1 MAYNKTEHL
10 RRNIEAIRTA
20 FALER
25 EQRAATPEER
35 DVLRAYSGFGAI
47 KEVLE
52 PLPHK
57 KETALTPLIKEL
69 HAVLKENTGGEREYK
84 RYLDG
89 LKASVLTAFYTP
101 EPVTDAIMRMLYNA
115 GVVPV
120 RALEPS
126 AGTGA
131 FAEYLR
137 RYNEEAEIT
146 CFEKDPLTGLILHHL
161 HPDDT
166 VRVQGFETIEPAYE
180 GHFDLITSNIPFGDV
195 SLFDPA
201 FSSSRDPVRR
211 QGAWTIHN
219 YFFMKSVDLVRDG
232 GLVAFI
238 TSQGMADAERNR
250 PVREWLMERCDLV
263 AAVRLPNNLFTDH
276 AGTEVGSDL
285 IVLQKNSAAR
295 PLSERQRDFIET
307 RTLSNGITVNNSFQS
322 LDRVVQT
329 SAKVGTNPYGKP
341 AMEFTHAGGV
351 EGIARA
357 LADMLAED
365 MERHFNRELYES
377 HAPKTAPRQYRER
390 QTETVRPRQA
400 HDDIGQAQNTEL
412 SGQTALRQH
421 GNREIARENPATE
434 RDGIGQEQKAE
445 LSGQTVRQQ
454 TQQAAPSA
462 AQAPE
467 TTAGIFDDEPPYPPD
482 LDPFWQ
488 AIEDHWFPDEAEAR
502 IRTEEALRAE
512 RRQTEPSSAQTTLFP
527 DAPASPHPSRQ
538 TAEFRQPAT
547 SVPLPETTRGGGP
560 RRAGEVL
567 QEVLSDLR
575 QKAER
580 YQAVRMQ
587 EPAPFDEQP
596 GPFWHP
602 TEEEWRDLNRWM
614 EERYAVTQAAS
625 DGYRLDPET
634 GEMIPIEDAEAEEI
648 RDEATV
654 QAEGAA
660 MPNESLPP
668 LPTQEAWQPAGQD
681 WAEFGAW
688 QEERERRFMEEYP
701 PSPEMYGY
709 AEPAVQTETTVV
721 PNKDTGAAAT
731 PDEQP
736 DTAELRGEPSV
747 QNVRANISEPAV
759 MEPAARRTPAY
770 VPASAQEPQSVQ
782 EAERSAGSTVRPADD
797 GREEAAA
804 EPAATAAQ
812 TRAAGQPSQDGFAG
826 SLFDAFDTQT
836 EPEPVLNVQQ
846 EPVLTLYD
854 LFGFS
859 AEERSQVNRPKKRG
873 PKPKAQKQ
881 TAARPRKESEEERFI
896 EWREE
901 LMIARQKRLEAE
913 QRAAAENT
921 ALSPAEALRKAA
933 AHLAAAT
940 PIQPPQSVQASEAAK
955 VSREEER
962 PLDWRERLMQNRPY
976 QEERQPAE
984 VSTAVPA
991 EYSAG
996 TAAENQPRTITGN
1009 RQDAAKPAAGRSGVA
1024 GQPQAVTR
1032 TEYGRERPEPSR
1044 KVPDSAADGKSGDRA
1059 QLSDALSPQ
1068 ADPFDATGSPHPAP
1082 DAAAVTGPAADNPAP
1097 AGSAVRQ
1104 GVPSASVSG
1113 KRAEATTPRNTAHGD
1128 EAAEDPLAPRPFKGE
1143 RPEHYRDGT
1152 LIVDKESRVGYLSD
1166 LKTLRPM
1173 FHPLDLPEE
1182 QRVKMSLYIEVRDTY
1197 YHLYNVEADTLAPH
1211 PALRVMLNNLYD
1223 NFVERFGRLNEP
1235 QNIDRIRMDP
1245 GADEILSLER
1255 YTDGIVNKADIFDH
1269 PVAFNPAEIEKT
1281 DDVHTALAA
1290 SMNRYADIN
1299 IEYISELTGT
1309 SEAEVLEQLK
1319 GRIYFNPDSG
1329 KYEIAERVIA
1339 GNVIEKA
1346 DRLQRF
1352 LDENPD
1358 HEGARE
1364 TLAALREATPKPI
1377 AFEDLDFNFGER
1389 WIPTGIYDSY
1399 ASWLFETEVKIG
1411 YVADLDEFGI
1421 TAKDEYNIKI
1431 QNQYAVQGEF
1441 RRYTGLHLMK
1451 HALHNTIPDITK
1463 KARKLIDGEWR
1474 EVKVRDGEKIQQANI
1489 KIDEIRSGFTDWLCD
1504 QSADFKERLADMYN
1518 RKFNCFVRPKY
1529 DGSHLTFPGL
1539 DRKALGIE
1547 DLYPS
1552 QKDAIWM
1559 DILLG
1564 GGIVD
1569 HEVGGGKTLIMCC
1582 GTYEKKRI
1590 GLVNKPMITGLKAN
1604 IHEIAKTFCTAYPMA
1619 RVLYPGREDFTPKK
1633 REQIFRQIK
1642 NNDWDAVILSHE
1654 QFGMIPQSPEVQQEI
1669 LRAELDSVEQNLM
1682 LLKAQGK
1689 SVSKRMLT
1697 GCLKRQHNLEAKLQ
1711 KIRYALDHR
1720 KDDAVDFRRMGIDH
1734 LCVDESHKFKNLM
1747 FNTRHDRV
1755 AGLGNPDGSQRAL
1768 NMLFA
1773 LRTIQER
1780 TGRDLGATFLSGTT
1794 ISNSLT
1800 ELYLL
1805 FKYLRPKALERQNIR
1820 TFDAW
1825 AAVFAKKSVD
1835 YEFSVTNQIV
1845 QKERFR
1851 YFIKVPELAAFYSEI
1866 TDFRTAEDIGIDRPR
1881 KNEILHNIP
1890 PTPDQQAFID
1900 KLVHFAKTGDA
1911 TVLGRAPLTESEEKA
1926 KMLIAT
1932 DYARKMSLDMRMI
1945 DPELYG
1951 DHVDNKASH
1960 CAAQI
1965 AQYYR
1970 KYDQHKGTQFVF
1982 SDLGTWKPG
1991 DEWNVYAEI
2000 RRKLVEDHGIPA
2012 SEVRFI
2018 QEAAGSEGKR
2028 KKMIEEMNTGRIRV
2042 LFGSTDMLGTGVN
2055 AQRRCVAIHHL
2066 DSPWRPSDLEQ
2077 REGRGIRKGNEVAK
2091 LYADNQV
2098 DVIIYAVEKSLDAYK
2113 FGLLHNKQLFIR
2125 QLKQNRLGVRTIDEG
2140 GMDEGSGMNFS
2151 EYVAVLS
2158 GNTDLLEKARLEK
2171 KIAGLESERQ
2181 AFVRGKSSS
2190 RSQLEHT
2197 LGEIEKLDDKIGR
2210 IEKDL
2215 EAFRS
2220 RAELNEDGSYRNRIT
2235 LDGVESNDPQFI
2247 GKQLN
2252 HIAKTVDT
2260 GTGEKRIGSIYGF
2273 EIIVKSEKSMKEG
2286 FESIHN
2292 RFYVRGEGEYLYQ
2305 YNYGNLAGDPR
2316 TAALN
2321 PLHAL
2326 GTIEPTLE
2334 KFRKERTLLEKDVPQ
2349 LRQIIE
2355 GTWRKEADLA
2365 ALKKEMEQLDRQIQL
2380 ALKPVGSDRDG
2391 EEAGEQQE
2399 QRQEKD
2405 ARREAPAADD
2415 LQRHIPARLRQIA
2428 DASGGRIVIG
2438 GVPPRTDD
2446 DFSSKKIKL

>member
-57 KETALTPLIKEL
+57 QETALTPLIEEL

-101 EPVTDAIMRMLYNA
+101 EPVTDAIARMLYNA
-115 GVVPV
+115 GAVPV

-146 CFEKDPLTGLILHHL
+146 CFEKDPLTGLILRHL

-166 VRVQGFETIEPAYE
+166 VRVQGLETIEPAYE

-211 QGAWTIHN
+211 QGAWAIHN
-219 YFFMKSVDLVRDG
+219 YFFMKSVDLVRAG
-232 GLVAFI
+232 GLIAFI

-307 RTLSNGITVNNSFQS
+307 RTLSNGITVNNSFRS

-377 HAPKTAPRQYRER
+377 HALKIAPHQYREQ
-390 QTETVRPRQA
+390 QTETVSPRQA
-400 HDDIGQAQNTEL
+400 HNGIGQVRNTEL
-412 SGQTALRQH
+412 SGQTVLRQH
-421 GNREIARENPATE
+421 GNEEIAQENLATE
-434 RDGIGQEQKAE
+434 RGGIGREQKTE

-454 TQQAAPSA
+454 TRQAAPSMV
-462 AQAPE
+462 QPSE
-467 TTAGIFDDEPPYPPD
+467 TTVGIFDDEPPYPPD

-488 AIEDHWFPDEAEAR
+488 VIEDHWFPDEVEAS

-512 RRQTEPSSAQTTLFP
+512 RRQAEPSSAQTTLFP
-527 DAPASPHPSRQ
+527 DVPASPHPSRQ
-538 TAEFRQPAT
+538 TAGFRRPAT
-547 SVPLPETTRGGGP
+547 SVPLPETTRRGGP
-560 RRAGEVL
+560 RRAGEIL

-580 YQAVRMQ
+580 YQAGRMQ

-660 MPNESLPP
+660 MPDESLPP
-668 LPTQEAWQPAGQD
+668 LPTQEAWLPAGQD

-709 AEPAVQTETTVV
+709 AEPAVQTV
-721 PNKDTGAAAT
+721 AAAA
-731 PDEQP
+731 PEKEQA
-736 DTAELRGEPSV
+736 DTSEMRREPVV
-747 QNVRANISEPAV
+747 QGVRPEISEPAV
-759 MEPAARRTPAY
+759 MEPAARRAPAH
-770 VPASAQEPQSVQ
+770 VPASAQEPQSMQ
-782 EAERSAGSTVRPADD
+782 ETERSADSTVRPADD
-797 GREEAAA
+797 GLEETVA
-804 EPAATAAQ
+804 EPAATATQ

-836 EPEPVLNVQQ
+836 APEPMLNVQQ

-881 TAARPRKESEEERFI
+881 TTARPRKEPEEERFI

-901 LMIARQKRLEAE
+901 LMIARQERLEAK
-913 QRAAAENT
+913 QRAAAANT

-940 PIQPPQSVQASEAAK
+940 PIQPPQSAQAPKAAN

-984 VSTAVPA
+984 ASTAVPA
-991 EYSAG
+991 ERSAG
-996 TAAENQPRTITGN
+996 TSAENQPRTITGN
-1009 RQDAAKPAAGRSGVA
+1009 RQDAAKPATGRSGVA
-1024 GQPQAVTR
+1024 GQPQAAIR

-1068 ADPFDATGSPHPAP
+1068 ADPFIATGSPHPEP
-1082 DAAAVTGPAADNPAP
+1082 DAAAVTGAAADNPVP

-1113 KRAEATTPRNTAHGD
+1113 ERAEAVAPRTATHGD

-1152 LIVDKESRVGYLSD
+1152 LIVDKENRVGYLSD

-1211 PALRVMLNNLYD
+1211 PALRVMLNSLYD

-1255 YTDGIVNKADIFDH
+1255 YADGIVNKADIFDH

-1299 IEYISELTGT
+1299 IEYISELTGA

-1346 DRLQRF
+1346 DRVQRF

-1411 YVADLDEFGI
+1411 YLADLDEFGI

-1431 QNQYAVQGEF
+1431 QNQYAVHGEF

-1463 KARKLIDGEWR
+1463 KARKLIDGEWK
-1474 EVKVRDGEKIQQANI
+1474 EVKVRDGEKIQQANT

-1654 QFGMIPQSPEVQQEI
+1654 QFGMIPQSPEIQQEI
-1669 LRAELDSVEQNLM
+1669 LRAELDSVMQNLM

-1689 SVSKRMLT
+1689 NVSKRMLT
-1697 GCLKRQHNLEAKLQ
+1697 GCIKRQHNLEAKLQ
-1711 KIRYALDHR
+1711 KAQYALDHR
-1720 KDDAVDFRRMGIDH
+1720 RDDAVDFRRMGIDH
-1734 LCVDESHKFKNLM
+1734 LYVDESHKFKNLM

-1805 FKYLRPKALERQNIR
+1805 FKYLRPKALDRQNIR

-1866 TDFRTAEDIGIDRPR
+1866 TDFRTAEDIGIDRPH

-1951 DHVDNKASH
+1951 DHADNKANH

-1965 AQYYR
+1965 AHYYR

-2000 RRKLVEDHGIPA
+2000 KRKLVEDHGIPA

-2091 LYADNQV
+2091 LYADNTV
-2098 DVIIYAVEKSLDAYK
+2098 DVLIYAVEKSLDAYK

-2125 QLKQNRLGVRTIDEG
+2125 QLKHNNLGVRTIDEG

-2190 RSQLEHT
+2190 RSQLEYT
-2197 LGEIEKLDDKIGR
+2197 LGKIGELDERIGR

-2235 LDGVESNDPQFI
+2235 LDGAESNDPQFI

-2260 GTGEKRIGSIYGF
+2260 GSGEKRIGSIYGF
-2273 EIIVKSEKSMKEG
+2273 EIIVKSEKSMKED
-2286 FESIHN
+2286 FETIRN

-2334 KFRKERTLLEKDVPQ
+2334 KFRKERILLEKDVPQ

-2399 QRQEKD
+2399 QQQEKD
-2405 ARREAPAADD
+2405 ARRETPVADD

-2438 GVPPRTDD
+2438 SVPPRTDNNPTT
-2446 DFSSKKIKL
+2446 SKKKL

>member
-10 RRNIEAIRTA
+10 RRNIEAIRRA

-57 KETALTPLIKEL
+57 KKTALTPLIEEL
-69 HAVLKENTGGEREYK
+69 HAVLKENTDGEREYK
-84 RYLDG
+84 RYMDG
-89 LKASVLTAFYTP
+89 IKASVLTAFYTP
-101 EPVTDAIMRMLYNA
+101 EPVTDAIARMLYNA
-115 GVVPV
+115 GAVPV

-131 FAEYLR
+131 FVEYLR

-146 CFEKDPLTGLILHHL
+146 CFEKDPMTGLILSRL
-161 HPDDT
+161 YPDDT
-166 VRVQGFETIEPAYE
+166 VRVQGLETIEPAYE

-201 FSSSRDPVRR
+201 FSNSRDPVRR
-211 QGAWTIHN
+211 QGAWAIHN

-238 TSQGMADAERNR
+238 TSQGMADSERNK

-285 IVLQKNSAAR
+285 IILQKNSVAR

-307 RTLSNGITVNNSFQS
+307 RTLSNGITVNNSFRS

-329 SAKVGTNPYGKP
+329 SAKAGTNPYGKP
-341 AMEFTHAGGV
+341 AMEFTYAGGV

-377 HAPKTAPRQYRER
+377 HAPKIAPRQYREQ
-390 QTETVRPRQA
+390 QTETVSPRQA
-400 HDDIGQAQNTEL
+400 HNGIGQVRNTEL
-412 SGQTALRQH
+412 SGQTVLRQH
-421 GNREIARENPATE
+421 GNEEIAQENLATE
-434 RDGIGQEQKAE
+434 RGGIGREQKTE

-454 TQQAAPSA
+454 TRQAAPSMV
-462 AQAPE
+462 QPSE
-467 TTAGIFDDEPPYPPD
+467 TTVGIFDDEPPYPPD

-488 AIEDHWFPDEAEAR
+488 AIEDHWFPDEAEAS

-512 RRQTEPSSAQTTLFP
+512 RWQAEPSSAQTTLFP
-527 DAPASPHPSRQ
+527 DVPASPHPSRQ

-547 SVPLPETTRGGGP
+547 SVPLPETARRGGP

-580 YQAVRMQ
+580 YQAGRMQ

-634 GEMIPIEDAEAEEI
+634 GEMIPIEDAETEEI

-688 QEERERRFMEEYP
+688 QEERERRFMEDYP

-709 AEPAVQTETTVV
+709 AEPAVQTV
-721 PNKDTGAAAT
+721 AAAA
-731 PDEQP
+731 PEKEQAG
-736 DTAELRGEPSV
+736 TSEMRREPVV
-747 QNVRANISEPAV
+747 QGVRPEISEPAV
-759 MEPAARRTPAY
+759 MEPAARRTPAH
-770 VPASAQEPQSVQ
+770 VPASAQEPQSMQ
-782 EAERSAGSTVRPADD
+782 ETERSADSTVRPADD
-797 GREEAAA
+797 GLEETVT
-804 EPAATAAQ
+804 EPAATATQ
-812 TRAAGQPSQDGFAG
+812 TRAAGQSLQDGFAG

-836 EPEPVLNVQQ
+836 APEPMLNVQQ

-873 PKPKAQKQ
+873 PKPKGKRQAAGMPQVQHRPAQQ
-881 TAARPRKESEEERFI
+881 GSATSS
-896 EWREE
+896 
-901 LMIARQKRLEAE
+901 QKA
-913 QRAAAENT
+913 
-921 ALSPAEALRKAA
+921 SKP
-933 AHLAAAT
+933 
-940 PIQPPQSVQASEAAK
+940 VQ
-955 VSREEER
+955 EEER
-962 PLDWRERLMQNRPY
+962 PMDWRERLMLNRPH

-984 VSTAVPA
+984 VSTVVTA
-991 EYSAG
+991 ERSTG
-996 TAAENQPRTITGN
+996 TSAENHPRTITEN
-1009 RQDAAKPAAGRSGVA
+1009 RQDTAKPAAGQSGVA
-1024 GQPQAVTR
+1024 GQPQAATR

-1068 ADPFDATGSPHPAP
+1068 ADPFAATGSPHPEP
-1082 DAAAVTGPAADNPAP
+1082 DAAAVIGAAADNPAP

-1113 KRAEATTPRNTAHGD
+1113 ERAEAAAPRTTAHGD

-1152 LIVDKESRVGYLSD
+1152 LIVDKENCVGYLSD

-1197 YHLYNVEADTLAPH
+1197 HHLYNVEADTQAPH
-1211 PALRVMLNNLYD
+1211 PALRVMLNSLYD
-1223 NFVERFGRLNEP
+1223 NFVERFGWLNEP
-1235 QNIDRIRMDP
+1235 QNIDQIRMDS

-1255 YTDGIVNKADIFDH
+1255 YIDGIVNKADIFDH

-1299 IEYISELTGT
+1299 IEYISELTGA

-1346 DRLQRF
+1346 DRVQRF

-1411 YVADLDEFGI
+1411 YLADLDEFGI

-1431 QNQYAVQGEF
+1431 QNQYAVRGEF

-1463 KARKLIDGEWR
+1463 KARKLIDGEWK

-1489 KIDEIRSGFTDWLCD
+1489 KIDEIRSGFTDWLRD

-1654 QFGMIPQSPEVQQEI
+1654 QFGMIPQSPEIQQEI

-1689 SVSKRMLT
+1689 NVSKRMLT
-1697 GCLKRQHNLEAKLQ
+1697 GCIKRQHNLEAKLQ
-1711 KIRYALDHR
+1711 KAQYALDHR
-1720 KDDAVDFRRMGIDH
+1720 RDDAVDFRRMGIDH

-1805 FKYLRPKALERQNIR
+1805 FKYLRPKALDRQNIR

-1866 TDFRTAEDIGIDRPR
+1866 TDFRTAEDIGIDRPH

-1951 DHVDNKASH
+1951 DHADNKASH

-1965 AQYYR
+1965 AHYYR
-1970 KYDQHKGTQFVF
+1970 KYARHKGTQFVF

-1991 DEWNVYAEI
+1991 DEWNVYSEI
-2000 RRKLVEDHGIPA
+2000 KRKLVEDHGIPA

-2077 REGRGIRKGNEVAK
+2077 REGRGIRKGNEIAK
-2091 LYADNQV
+2091 LYADNTV
-2098 DVIIYAVEKSLDAYK
+2098 DVLIYAVEKSLDAYK

-2125 QLKQNRLGVRTIDEG
+2125 QLKQNRMGVRTIDEG
-2140 GMDEGSGMNFS
+2140 GMDESSGMNFS

-2190 RSQLEHT
+2190 RSQLEYT
-2197 LGEIEKLDDKIGR
+2197 LGKIGELDERIGR

-2235 LDGVESNDPQFI
+2235 LDGAESNDPQFI

-2273 EIIVKSEKSMKEG
+2273 EIIVKSEKSMKED
-2286 FESIHN
+2286 FEAIRN

-2334 KFRKERTLLEKDVPQ
+2334 KFRKERTSLEKDVPQ

-2399 QRQEKD
+2399 QQQEKD
-2405 ARREAPAADD
+2405 ARRETPIADD
-2415 LQRHIPARLRQIA
+2415 QQRHIPARLRQIA
-2428 DASGGRIVIG
+2428 DASGGRIIIG

-2446 DFSSKKIKL
+2446 DFPSKKIKL